1 MNRFSLT
8 TIVLLSLFLT
18 GCGDGKPRPVPVS
31 GTIQFQGQPLAQGD
45 VIFVPA
51 TRDAGQMA
59 RGTISADGSYEL
71 STPNLGHGAL
81 PGDYKVTVFSHDGM
95 REIPGMVAPAVG
107 PSLIPIRFNDAS
119 TTDLEATVGEE
130 GGEIN
135 LDLTD

>member
-51 TRDAGQMA
+51 TREAGRMA
-59 RGTISADGSYEL
+59 RGTISAEGSYEL

-81 PGDYKVTVFSHDGM
+81 PGDYKVTVFAYDGM

-107 PSLIPIRFNDAS
+107 RSLIPTRYNDAS
-119 TTDLEATVGEE
+119 TTDLETTVGEK
-130 GGEIN
+130 GGEVN
-135 LDLTD
+135 LELTD